1 MVTQQGSEV
10 QSPRDELSCD
20 CELARAQNWIILAP
34 LVASEQTYLP
44 DVARLPEQTLSIGRE
59 FATEKHQRR
68 PISAGKN
75 QLRHVSAI
83 FSIFR
88 F

>member
-1 MVTQQGSEV
+1 MVTQQGSR
-10 QSPRDELSCD
+10 SSKSSRRSGL
-20 CELARAQNWIILAP
+20 RAQNWIILAP
-34 LVASEQTYLP
+34 LVLASEQTYLP

-83 FSIFR
+83 FSFFR
-88 F
+88 FYS